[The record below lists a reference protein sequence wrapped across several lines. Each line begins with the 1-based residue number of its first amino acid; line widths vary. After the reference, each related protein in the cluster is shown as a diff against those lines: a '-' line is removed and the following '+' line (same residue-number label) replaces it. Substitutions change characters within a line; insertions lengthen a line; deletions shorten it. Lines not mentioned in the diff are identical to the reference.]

1 MFKKWLMAALAPGV
15 AAAFVTMVVACRDSD
30 LDREPEPG
38 LGRID
43 WPLAAIAPDPSSTVT
58 VDFSVTRERN
68 PSRVG
73 FLHSIDEESPP
84 DELIRPLRP
93 GLIRAADATQVF
105 QGGTPPL
112 ARSLDLAEVYN
123 LVLSD
128 AWGYPPGWVPPYD
141 DLNGWRTLVRTTIER
156 QDLAAAA
163 RAQPERILFE
173 PWNEPDVPI
182 FWDGTEEQF
191 FDVFVAAE
199 QVIREVYPNS
209 LIAGPSIGF
218 YNVEWIRRFLD
229 RCLQQE
235 VRLDAL
241 TFHAFQNDVISL
253 GDDLAEVRRE
263 FLENPRYAPLGIR
276 GIVVNEFAFITHDLL
291 PGENLGFL
299 YHLEEGGVLRGARAC
314 WGEACFNDSLD
325 GLLTPETKEPR
336 AVWWVFRAY
345 AAGVDS
351 RVASAL
357 TDPQIVAIASREG
370 LEADA
375 AQVLIGHIGVL
386 VERPPTEITVML
398 RGLDSLPGA
407 SDDNCVELAASRIPN
422 AGESPVGEPDP
433 AFRLRPRSD
442 SGQIRVTLPS
452 PLPEHEVLI
461 LTVRRAS
468 CADSHR
474 RSSEE
479 GRSQT

>member
-1 MFKKWLMAALAPGV
+1 MFAKCLRTALAPAA
-15 AAAFVTMVVACRDSD
+15 AAAFVTMVVACGDSEPVP
-30 LDREPEPG
+30 EPEPG
-38 LGRID
+38 LGSID
-43 WPLAAIAPDPSSTVT
+43 WPLASIVT
-58 VDFSVTRERN
+58 VDFSVTRDGN
-68 PSRVG
+68 PTRVG
-73 FLHSIDEESPP
+73 FLHSINETAPP
-84 DELIRPLRP
+84 DEVIRPLRP
-93 GLIRAADATQVF
+93 GLIRAADSTQTF

-128 AWGYPPGWVPPYD
+128 SWGYPPNWVPPYE
-141 DLNGWRTLVRTTIER
+141 DLDGWRNLVRATIER
-156 QDLAAAA
+156 EDLVAVT
-163 RAQPERILFE
+163 RAEPERVLFE

-182 FWDGTEEQF
+182 FWAGTEEQF
-191 FDVFVAAE
+191 FEVFHAAE
-199 QVIREVYPNS
+199 QVIRDVYPDA

-218 YNVEWIRRFLD
+218 YNVEYIRTFLD
-229 RCLQQE
+229 LCLE
-235 VRLDAL
+235 NGVRLDVLA
-241 TFHAFQNDVISL
+241 FHAFQSDVVSL
-253 GDDLAEVRRE
+253 GDDIAEVRRE

-276 GIVVNEFAFITHDLL
+276 GIVVNEYAFITHDLL

-299 YHLEEGGVLRGARAC
+299 YLLEEGGVLRGARAC
-314 WGEACFNDSLD
+314 WGDNCFNASLD

-357 TDPQIVAIASREG
+357 IDPQIVAISSREG
-370 LEADA
+370 LDADA

-386 VERPPTEITVML
+386 VERPPTEITVTL

-407 SDDNCVELAASRIPN
+407 SDDNCVDLVASRIPN
-422 AGESPVGEPDP
+422 AGASPVGEPDP

-452 PLPEHEVLI
+452 LVAEHEVLI
-461 LTVRRAS
+461 LTVRRS
-468 CADSHR
+468 NCADGLL

-479 GRSQT
+479 GHSQT